1 VLQSAFSEGAAAADP
16 SQSKAIMSHED
27 FGTLHTLFHFIYT
40 QNVFFTT
47 DDGMKPP
54 DGMPCYLSAEQI
66 YAVADRIDLPVL
78 KGYAL
83 DFLSYSCDTNNIIPR
98 IFDEFTL
105 LHDEIEDKYK
115 SFFLEKWNVIWEE
128 SKLDEYFEKIEK
140 EDPAR
145 IPKILTRFCTL
156 MKQIPQK

>member
-1 VLQSAFSEGAAAADP
+1 MLSLRGANLRGGRPNRFAGSEGVRA
-16 SQSKAIMSHED
+16 
-27 FGTLHTLFHFIYT
+27 G
-40 QNVFFTT
+40 
-47 DDGMKPP
+47 
-54 DGMPCYLSAEQI
+54 LSVI
-66 YAVADRIDLPVL
+66 
-78 KGYAL
+78 
-83 DFLSYSCDTNNIIPR
+83 FLDTNNIIPR

-115 SFFLEKWNVIWEE
+115 SFFLEKWNVIREE